1 MHKHWWI
8 LLFLE
13 ILCSLIGHSDLLL
26 MHSCTAFGPACDA
39 TAFPSAAQRGVSNK
53 RFAEQDNGP
62 RRIKSPFSASPLIQN
77 KLPVP
82 LLHAFVSE
90 VLGCLLSTCLNLILT
105 HSTLPIA
112 PHFLAEIEEIL
123 STDLV
128 PGDLMVIPSN
138 GTIMP
143 CDAVLVTGTC
153 IVNESMLTGEKKAIF
168 FFIRSFCSDL
178 TPWTANYSSHK
189 CPVP

>member
-1 MHKHWWI
+1 MDPA
-8 LLFLE
+8 LALLE
-13 ILCSLIGHSDLLL
+13 ILCSLIGHSDLLF

-39 TAFPSAAQRGVSNK
+39 AAFPSAAQRGMSNK

-62 RRIKSPFSASPLIQN
+62 RHIKSPFTASSLIQN
-77 KLPVP
+77 KLLVA
-82 LLHAFVSE
+82 LLHAFVTE
-90 VLGCLLSTCLNLILT
+90 VLGLYFCLLATCLNLILT
-105 HSTLPIA
+105 LSTLRIA

-168 FFIRSFCSDL
+168 SLSGASVGI
-178 TPWTANYSSHK
+178 
-189 CPVP
+189 

>member
-1 MHKHWWI
+1 
-8 LLFLE
+8 
-13 ILCSLIGHSDLLL
+13 

-39 TAFPSAAQRGVSNK
+39 AAFPSAAQRGVSNK

-62 RRIKSPFSASPLIQN
+62 RHIKSLFSAFSLIQN
-77 KLPVP
+77 KLLVA
-82 LLHAFVSE
+82 LLHAFVTE
-90 VLGCLLSTCLNLILT
+90 GLGLYFCLLSGCLNIIFSL
-105 HSTLPIA
+105 STLPIA
-112 PHFLAEIEEIL
+112 PCFLAEIEEIL

-143 CDAVLVTGTC
+143 CDAVLVAGTC
-153 IVNESMLTGEKKAIF
+153 IVNESMLTGEKKSYF
-168 FFIRSFCSDL
+168 FFIRGFSSDL

-189 CPVP
+189 CPVL